1 MASTRYRWNGS
12 ELVDNSS
19 AFDVPLYVSDSF
31 LLREG
36 TAVNYSGHLAR
47 FARMADEQG
56 LKRSINDFLD
66 AVTQAL
72 PRTGSHFP
80 RIDLTSRGELELR
93 IRAVPPLGRTV
104 VLSTA
109 STDPRTEPTFKGP
122 DIPALQVL
130 RDEAATAGAD
140 EPVIM
145 DAQGRIVDGASTC
158 LVWLRDNTLY
168 TPPAEATR
176 LQSLT
181 VEAVS
186 GLAREAGFQIAH
198 EWATPDQLVESQVWA
213 LNALHGIRGA
223 TAWVGGPKFV
233 LDEPLLDQFRAA
245 YEQLFTQIGSTRD

>member
-12 ELVDNSS
+12 ELVDNSA

-31 LLREG
+31 LLRDG
-36 TAVNYSGHLAR
+36 AAVNYAAHLAR

-56 LKRSINDFLD
+56 LKRPLDDFLN

-93 IRAVPPLGRTV
+93 IRPVPPLGRTV
-104 VLSTA
+104 TLSTA

-130 RDEAATAGAD
+130 RDEAAAAGAD
-140 EPVIM
+140 EPIIL

-158 LVWLRDNTLY
+158 LVWLRDMTLY

-176 LQSLT
+176 LQSMT

-186 GLAREAGFQIAH
+186 DLARATGYAVATQ
-198 EWATPDQLVESQVWA
+198 WATPAELAGAQVWA
-213 LNALHGIRGA
+213 LNALHGIRGVS
-223 TAWVGGPKFV
+223 AWVGGPEFALDDLL
-233 LDEPLLDQFRAA
+233 LDEFRAA
-245 YEQLFTQIGSTRD
+245 YDRLFAPIAGSDD